1 LLLLSPLFAAAAK
14 RRKGTPYVDM
24 RSEEGIFGM
33 TLLQK
38 ALLEEEEQQAAGED
52 VLNSLI
58 CMYGECLT
66 LRSSSICGQ
75 AGLTW
80 LIAASLHC

>member
-1 LLLLSPLFAAAAK
+1 MLLLLFAAAAK

-38 ALLEEEEQQAAGED
+38 ALLEEEEQAAGRRRA
-52 VLNSLI
+52 VA
-58 CMYGECLT
+58 
-66 LRSSSICGQ
+66 GQ
-75 AGLTW
+75 AL
-80 LIAASLHC
+80 